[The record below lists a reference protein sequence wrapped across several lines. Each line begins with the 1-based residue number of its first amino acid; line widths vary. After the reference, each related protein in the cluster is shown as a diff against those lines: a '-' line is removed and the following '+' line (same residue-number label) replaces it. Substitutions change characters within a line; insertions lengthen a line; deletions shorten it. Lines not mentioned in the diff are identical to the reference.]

1 MLHIVHRS
9 WEIMINQESWYLWFQ
24 AQALRPL
31 QKCASLKS
39 KCITPTDFEYLSY
52 FKGCNSSLIMV
63 LIMVHIIL
71 FTITNNKIRV
81 TIFSFSKKQLQLNS
95 LNVLFVINTKLIIH
109 LLMLFMIL
117 AMLLRNVMD
126 NLICI
131 SKKLIWKLMKEPN
144 SVPMDGSWLVP
155 MDLDESW
162 WIQNGIRWIPMCP
175 NASQCVLLDPGGSK

>member
-1 MLHIVHRS
+1 
-9 WEIMINQESWYLWFQ
+9 
-24 AQALRPL
+24 
-31 QKCASLKS
+31 
-39 KCITPTDFEYLSY
+39 
-52 FKGCNSSLIMV
+52 
-63 LIMVHIIL
+63 MVHIIL

-131 SKKLIWKLMKEPN
+131 SKTLIWKLMKEPN
-144 SVPMDGSWLVP
+144 SVPMDGS
-155 MDLDESW
+155 
-162 WIQNGIRWIPMCP
+162 
-175 NASQCVLLDPGGSK
+175 